1 MFPTLRT
8 LRRGARPLLSALLL
22 ALPVC
27 AHGACSRPIKVPV
40 APTGYSV
47 IVSGDAVSGAFPD
60 MLREL
65 GERMGCKFVFP
76 VVPRARLAAMFL
88 QTGEADLM
96 LPASR
101 SAERDQLA
109 TFVPMMTLKMAL
121 ISLKQRQVRTDSIKH
136 LLASP
141 QWNGIVV
148 RSYVFGDEYNALV
161 RGLEAQQRI
170 FYVNSLED
178 VARMLQVGRAD
189 FTVVAPSVFLTSL
202 GEDPALAALR
212 DKLEYTTLEGLPPT
226 ESGAY
231 VSRRSLSPADQAELL
246 ALLERARKGVL
257 WRAFQKYY
265 PAEMLQYFV
274 LQH

>member
-1 MFPTLRT
+1 MPILRT
-8 LRRGARPLLSALLL
+8 LRRAGRPLLLAAGL
-22 ALPVC
+22 ALPLWAC
-27 AHGACSRPIKVPV
+27 AACSRDIIVPV

-47 IVSGDAVSGAFPD
+47 IIAGDTVSGAFPD

-65 GERMGCKFVFP
+65 GEKMGCKFLFP
-76 VVPRARLAAMFL
+76 VVPRARLASMFL
-88 QTGEADLM
+88 QSGEADLM

-109 TFVPMMTLKMAL
+109 IFVPMMTLKMAL
-121 ISLKQRQVRTDSIKH
+121 ISLKQKQVRPASVGE
-136 LLASP
+136 LLARR

-161 RGLEAQQRI
+161 RGLDAQNRI
-170 FYVNSLED
+170 FYANSLAT
-178 VARMLQVGRAD
+178 VARMLQVGRGD
-189 FTVVAPSVFLTSL
+189 FTIVAPSVFLTSL
-202 GEDPALAALR
+202 SEDPALASLR
-212 DKLEYTTLEGLPPT
+212 DKLEYTTLDGLPPT

-231 VSRRSLSPADQAELL
+231 ISKRSLSAADQGELY

-257 WRAFQKYY
+257 WKSFQKYY
-265 PAEMLQYFV
+265 PADLLQYFV